1 MLSEDVDSAA
11 LIAAA
16 DHPDPF
22 SFLGMHESGDGVVVR
37 AFLPGAR
44 AAEIVDRDSRQ
55 RSAPMSRIHEAGVF
69 ATQLARRRPFAYRLR
84 VDYGHGFEEYDDP
97 YRFGTLLGELDV
109 YLMAEGTHHRLY
121 ERLGAHCM
129 SLDGVSGVAFAVWA
143 PNARRVSVVGDF
155 NMWDGRRHPMRRR
168 FESGVWEL
176 FVPGV
181 GPGVLYKYEIKAANG
196 DVLPLKSDP
205 VAFFAE
211 RPPSTASIVYDLGS
225 YDWNDRTWMERRAA
239 ADTLPA
245 PVSIYEVHLGSWRR
259 RVEQGGRYLTYTE
272 LAQELVPYVQD
283 MGFTHVEFMPVTEHP
298 FDGSWG
304 YQPTGMFAA
313 TSRYGTPDEFRG
325 LVDRFHQAG
334 IGVILD
340 WVPGHFPD
348 DPHGLASFDGTHLY
362 EHANPAEGR
371 HIDWGTLIYNYGRN
385 EVANFL
391 MSSGA
396 FWLDRFHIDG
406 LRVDAVAS
414 MLYRDYSRQPG
425 QWVPNKFGGRENLEA
440 VDFLRRFNALAY
452 GAYPGIMT
460 IAEESTAWPMVSRPT
475 HVGGLGFGYK
485 WNLGWMHDTLSYL
498 GRDPI
503 HRRYH
508 HNELTFGFLYAF
520 SENFVL
526 TLSHDEVV
534 HGKGSL
540 IAKMAGDR
548 WQKFAN
554 LRAYYVYMY
563 ASPGKKLLFMGDE
576 FAQEREWTHQ
586 QSLDW
591 HLLDDPLHAGVQRL
605 VWDLNRLYRSL
616 PALHQQ
622 DCVPQGFEW
631 IDGSDEMNSVLVFMR
646 RAKDPRDYVVIICNF
661 TPQVRREYRIGVP
674 EGGAYAELVNSDS
687 GAYGGSNVGNM
698 GRIQAEPVP
707 WQGRPYSLNLV
718 LPPLSV
724 LILRPVH
731 NA

>member
-22 SFLGMHESGDGVVVR
+22 SFLGMHEAGDAVIVR

-44 AAEIVDRDSRQ
+44 AAEVVDRDSGQ
-55 RSAPMSRIHEAGVF
+55 RPIPMSRIHEAGVF
-69 ATQLARRRPFAYRLR
+69 AAQLARRRPFAYRLR

-181 GPGVLYKYEIKAANG
+181 GPGALYKYEIKAANG

-239 ADTLPA
+239 TDTLAA

-425 QWVPNKFGGRENLEA
+425 EWVPNEFGGRENLEA

-460 IAEESTAWPMVSRPT
+460 IAEESTAWPMVSQPT

-616 PALHQQ
+616 PALHQH

-646 RAKDPRDYVVIICNF
+646 RAKDPNDYVIVVCNF

>member
-1 MLSEDVDSAA
+1 MLSDDLDSAA
-11 LIAAA
+11 RIAAA

-22 SFLGMHESGDGVVVR
+22 SFLGMHAAGDDVVVR

-44 AAEIVDRDSRQ
+44 AVELIDRDSAQ
-55 RSAPMSRIHEAGVF
+55 PAAAMKQVHDTGVF
-69 ATQLARRRPFAYRLR
+69 VGHVARRRPFAYRLR
-84 VDYGHGFEEYDDP
+84 VDYGHGFEDYEDP

-129 SLDGVSGVAFAVWA
+129 TLDGVAGVAFAVWA

-155 NMWDGRRHPMRRR
+155 NMWDGRRHPMRLRH
-168 FESGVWEL
+168 ESGVWEL
-176 FVPGV
+176 FIPGV
-181 GPGVLYKYEIKAANG
+181 APGALYKYEIKAANG
-196 DVLPLKSDP
+196 AVLPLKADP

-225 YDWNDRTWMERRAA
+225 FEWGDQAWMHRRATT
-239 ADTLPA
+239 DTLSA
-245 PVSIYEVHLGSWRR
+245 PVSVYEVHLGSWRR

-272 LAQELVPYVQD
+272 MAQELVPYLQD
-283 MGFTHVEFMPVTEHP
+283 MGFTHVEFMPVSEHP

-325 LVDRFHQAG
+325 LVDRLHQAG

-348 DPHGLASFDGTHLY
+348 DPHGLAGFDGTHLY

-371 HIDWGTLIYNYGRN
+371 HIDWDTLIYNYGRN

-414 MLYRDYSRQPG
+414 MLYRDYSREPG
-425 QWVPNKFGGRENLEA
+425 QWVPNRFGGRENLEA
-440 VDFLRRFNALAY
+440 VDFLRRFNTLAY
-452 GAYPGIMT
+452 GEYPGVMT
-460 IAEESTAWPMVSRPT
+460 IAEESTAWPMVSRPVD
-475 HVGGLGFGYK
+475 VGGLGFGYK
-485 WNLGWMHDTLSYL
+485 WNLGWMHDTLGYL

-576 FAQEREWTHQ
+576 FAQEREWNHQ

-591 HLLDDPLHAGVQRL
+591 HLLDDPMHAGVQRL
-605 VWDLNRLYRSL
+605 VWDLNRLYRGT

-622 DCVPQGFEW
+622 DCVPAGFEW
-631 IDGSDEMNSVLVFMR
+631 IDGSDDQNSVLAFIR
-646 RAKDPRDYVVIICNF
+646 RARDPGDYVVVVCNF
-661 TPQVRREYRIGVP
+661 TPQVRREYRVGVP

-687 GAYGGSNVGNM
+687 GSYGGSNVGNM
-698 GRIQAEPVP
+698 GRIQAEQSS

-724 LILRPVH
+724 LILRPVRH
-731 NA
+731 A

>member
-1 MLSEDVDSAA
+1 MLSDDVDSAA

-22 SFLGMHESGDGVVVR
+22 SFLGMHEAGNGVVVR

-44 AAEIVDRDSRQ
+44 AAEVIDRDSGQ
-55 RSAPMSRIHEAGVF
+55 RAAVMNRIHDAGVF
-69 ATQLARRRPFAYRLR
+69 AGHIARRGPFAYRLR
-84 VDYGHGFEEYDDP
+84 VDYGHGFEEYEDP

-129 SLDGVSGVAFAVWA
+129 TLGGVSGVAFAVWA

-155 NMWDGRRHPMRRR
+155 NMWDGRRYPMRRR
-168 FESGVWEL
+168 YESGVWEL
-176 FVPGV
+176 FIPGV
-181 GPGVLYKYEIKAANG
+181 SPGALYKYEIKAANG
-196 DVLPLKSDP
+196 DVLPLKADP

-211 RPPSTASIVYDLGS
+211 RPPSTASIVYDLGI
-225 YDWNDRTWMERRAA
+225 YDWKDQAWMERRART
-239 ADTLPA
+239 DTLSSPM
-245 PVSIYEVHLGSWRR
+245 SIYEVHLGSWRR

-325 LVDRFHQAG
+325 LVERFHEAG

-348 DPHGLASFDGTHLY
+348 DPHGLANFDGTYLY

-371 HIDWGTLIYNYGRN
+371 HIDWNTLIYNYGRN

-391 MSSGA
+391 MSSAA

-414 MLYRDYSRQPG
+414 MLYRDYSRKPG
-425 QWVPNKFGGRENLEA
+425 EWVPNKFGGRENLEA
-440 VDFLRRFNALAY
+440 VDFLRRFNALCY
-452 GAYPGIMT
+452 GEYPGIMT
-460 IAEESTAWPMVSRPT
+460 IAEESTAWPMVSRPA

-485 WNLGWMHDTLSYL
+485 WNLGWMHDTLGYL
-498 GRDPI
+498 RRDPI

-508 HNELTFGFLYAF
+508 HNEITFGFLYAF

-554 LRAYYVYMY
+554 LRAYYVFMY
-563 ASPGKKLLFMGDE
+563 ASPGKKLLFMGSE
-576 FAQEREWTHQ
+576 FAQEREWNHQ

-622 DCVPQGFEW
+622 DCVPEGFEW
-631 IDGSDEMNSVLVFMR
+631 IDGSDDLNSVLVFMR
-646 RAKDPRDYVVIICNF
+646 RAKDPSDYAVVVCNF

-674 EGGAYAELVNSDS
+674 EGGSYAELVNSDS

-698 GRIQAEPVP
+698 GHIQADAVP

-724 LILRPVH
+724 LILRPVRH
-731 NA
+731 A

>member
-1 MLSEDVDSAA
+1 MLSEDIDSAA

-22 SFLGMHESGDGVVVR
+22 AFLGMHEIGDGVVVR

-44 AAEIVDRDSRQ
+44 AVEVIDRTSGQ
-55 RSAPMSRIHEAGVF
+55 RAAGMTQIHESGVF
-69 ATQLARRRPFAYRLR
+69 AGRVAQRRPFAYKLR
-84 VDYGHGFEEYDDP
+84 VDYGHGFEDYEDP

-121 ERLGAHCM
+121 DRLGAHCR
-129 SLDGVSGVAFAVWA
+129 SLDGVAGVAFAVWA

-155 NMWDGRRHPMRRR
+155 NMWDGRRHPMRHR

-181 GPGVLYKYEIKAANG
+181 APGALYKYEIRAANG
-196 DVLPLKSDP
+196 DVLPLKADP

-211 RPPSTASIVYDLGS
+211 RPPSTASIVYDLGT
-225 YDWNDRTWMERRAA
+225 YDWHDHAWMERRAKA
-239 ADTLPA
+239 ETLSS
-245 PVSIYEVHLGSWRR
+245 PVSVYEVHLGSWRR
-259 RVEQGGRYLTYTE
+259 RADQGGRYLTYTE

-313 TSRYGTPDEFRG
+313 TSRYGTPDEFRS

-348 DPHGLASFDGTHLY
+348 DAHGLANFDGTHLY

-371 HIDWGTLIYNYGRN
+371 HIDWNTLIYNYGRN

-391 MSSGA
+391 ISSAA

-414 MLYRDYSRQPG
+414 MLYRDYSRKAG
-425 QWVPNKFGGRENLEA
+425 EWVPNKFGGRENLEA
-440 VDFLRRFNALAY
+440 VDFLRRFNALCY
-452 GAYPGIMT
+452 GEHPGIMT
-460 IAEESTAWPMVSRPT
+460 IAEESTAWPMVSRPVD
-475 HVGGLGFGYK
+475 VGGLGFGYK
-485 WNLGWMHDTLSYL
+485 WNLGWMHDTLNYL

-554 LRAYYVYMY
+554 LRAYYVYMF

-576 FAQEREWTHQ
+576 FAQEREWNHQ

-605 VWDLNRLYRSL
+605 VWDLNRLYRGQ

-622 DCVPQGFEW
+622 DCAPEGFEW
-631 IDGSDEMNSVLVFMR
+631 IDGSDDANSVLVFMR
-646 RAKDPRDYVVIICNF
+646 KAKASGDFVVVVCNF

-674 EGGAYAELVNSDS
+674 ESGAYAELVNSDS

-698 GRIQAEPVP
+698 GHIMAEPTP

-731 NA
+731 HA